1 MNILVAE
8 TCATFD
14 IGVEDVVARSN
25 EYGECM
31 FSFSTLLAIMQAI
44 ENSEWSPDFVKDWCL
59 DVLTGRITPNGVQD
73 ETE

>member
-8 TCATFD
+8 VCATFD
-14 IGVEDVVARSN
+14 IEVEDVVARSN

-31 FSFSTLLAIMQAI
+31 FAFGTLLRVMQGV
-44 ENSEWSPDFVKDWCL
+44 ESSEWAPDFIKDWCL
-59 DVLTGRITPNGVQD
+59 DVLTGKITPNGVQD